1 MGTESTQDYS
11 QSQHGGGVNVIFLQN
26 VMFRM
31 VKIRILSIVNIK
43 IQKIAQ
49 NNYHGV
55 WKISRFDL
63 EATPQYVAF
72 ILIPLRSCNYN

>member
-1 MGTESTQDYS
+1 
-11 QSQHGGGVNVIFLQN
+11 
-26 VMFRM
+26 MFRM

-49 NNYHGV
+49 NNYHGG

-63 EATPQYVAF
+63 EVTPQYVAF